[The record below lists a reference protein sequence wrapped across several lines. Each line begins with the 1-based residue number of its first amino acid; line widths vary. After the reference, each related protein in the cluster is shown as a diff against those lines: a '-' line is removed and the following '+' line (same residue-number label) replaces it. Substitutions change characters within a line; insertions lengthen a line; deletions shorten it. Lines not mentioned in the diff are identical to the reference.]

1 MENDKFIIDI
11 LKAYVAQT
19 ESAMQISKI
28 ISEHSNEEEISPD
41 SVVIGLIYRLMIPME
56 ENELKEALDFA
67 GSIFD
72 ASSSEDDSEEYD
84 NIDEIYEDSIT
95 QDNHNKIFSRKIKMN
110 NCNCSICSL
119 ARECISNYNTHEI
132 NDTLAQKFKDAIDNT
147 LKIHKLNL

>member
-1 MENDKFIIDI
+1 MRFFLILFIFSVPFYAQGMENDKFIIDI

-84 NIDEIYEDSIT
+84 NIDD
-95 QDNHNKIFSRKIKMN
+95 
-110 NCNCSICSL
+110 
-119 ARECISNYNTHEI
+119 
-132 NDTLAQKFKDAIDNT
+132 
-147 LKIHKLNL
+147 